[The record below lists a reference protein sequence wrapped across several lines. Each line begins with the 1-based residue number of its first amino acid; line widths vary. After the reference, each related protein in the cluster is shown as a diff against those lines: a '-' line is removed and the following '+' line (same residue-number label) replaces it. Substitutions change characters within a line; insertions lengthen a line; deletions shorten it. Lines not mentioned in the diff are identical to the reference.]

1 MKIYK
6 RKFNKRIILIKVKR
20 IKQKN
25 PKKKYNENEN

>member
-25 PKKKYNENEN
+25 PKKNIMKIK